1 MSGELKGLKIV
12 GGDDS
17 AVCGPD
23 GCLLPARTEQSESDL
38 LSGLADSTEEAQKV
52 EVQNVDQAGN
62 VAGKGDD

>member
-38 LSGLADSTEEAQKV
+38 LSGLADSAEVAQAV
-52 EVQNVDQAGN
+52 EVQKVDQAGN

>member
-23 GCLLPARTEQSESDL
+23 GCVLPARTAQSGSSL
-38 LSGLADSTEEAQKV
+38 LSGLADSSEEAQKV

>member
-23 GCLLPARTEQSESDL
+23 GCVLPAWTAQSGSSL
-38 LSGLADSTEEAQKV
+38 LSGLADSSEEAQKV